1 MPDEPA
7 AAPAASERLLAQYEA
22 EFELDETQR
31 AALALAGEHLDNAER
46 LDEAVREHGTMI
58 RGSAGQ
64 LVVNPAIAEA
74 RHQRAAAWNIL
85 RALTADDAGAAVDAA
100 SMGQA
105 AAGIAARSPASVRAS
120 EAARKRW
127 NRARARALAADGADG
142 VA

>member
-1 MPDEPA
+1 MPDEPTA
-7 AAPAASERLLAQYEA
+7 RSPASERLLAQYEA
-22 EFELDETQR
+22 EFDLDETQR

-46 LDEAVREHGTMI
+46 LDAAVREHGTMI
-58 RGSAGQ
+58 PGSAGQ

-85 RALTADDAGAAVDAA
+85 RALTAEDAGAAVDAA

-105 AAGIAARSPASVRAS
+105 AAGVAARSPASVRAS

-127 NRARARALAADGADG
+127 DRARAIAADGADG

>member
-1 MPDEPA
+1 MNDEPA
-7 AAPAASERLLAQYEA
+7 ARAAASKRLLAQYEA
-22 EFELDETQR
+22 EFDLDETQR

-46 LDEAVREHGTMI
+46 LDGAVREHGTMI

-64 LVVNPAIAEA
+64 LVVNPAVAEA
-74 RHQRAAAWNIL
+74 RHQRSAAWNIL
-85 RALTADDAGAAVDAA
+85 RALTAEDAGAVTDAA

-105 AAGIAARSPASVRAS
+105 SAGGAARSPASVRAS

-127 NRARARALAADGADG
+127 ERARALAAADADG